1 MNIPAFLVYCAII
14 AVTPGPNTLMSLY
27 LGASGG
33 SRFWRFFAGS
43 MAGLLVKCALCGLL
57 NVLLSEKI
65 PALVPYLKWLGALY
79 MLYLAFGMVRSGLKP
94 AGDDQRSGEGSFQ
107 SGILLQVLNVK
118 SWVAALSIIICMTC
132 MFMFVRSKYG
142 RSIRAIRDNEIA
154 ASASGINVNYYK
166 VLTFTI
172 SAFFAGITGAL
183 YACCNAALATTSFAF
198 TNGSI
203 LNSVFIVVMVVVGGM
218 GSLTGSVIAA
228 VVLFLLNYTIKN
240 GAWVHALPAF
250 LQNVFTYPM
259 LVYSI
264 ALIVVIMFRPRGIMG
279 SREFALCDV
288 PQWPAKLRAGRMAR
302 KSLRKE
308 AGHHV

>member
-1 MNIPAFLVYCAII
+1 
-14 AVTPGPNTLMSLY
+14 
-27 LGASGG
+27 
-33 SRFWRFFAGS
+33 
-43 MAGLLVKCALCGLL
+43 
-57 NVLLSEKI
+57 
-65 PALVPYLKWLGALY
+65 
-79 MLYLAFGMVRSGLKP
+79 
-94 AGDDQRSGEGSFQ
+94 
-107 SGILLQVLNVK
+107 
-118 SWVAALSIIICMTC
+118 
-132 MFMFVRSKYG
+132 
-142 RSIRAIRDNEIA
+142 
-154 ASASGINVNYYK
+154 
-166 VLTFTI
+166 
-172 SAFFAGITGAL
+172 
-183 YACCNAALATTSFAF
+183 
-198 TNGSI
+198 
-203 LNSVFIVVMVVVGGM
+203 MVVVGGM